1 MEQGPGNVFGKRT
14 VYHVWI
20 FKINTLK
27 LTVKGKSL
35 ESEGKTGKPR
45 QVGKYGDVT
54 TSKSSDEHRVT
65 WSSDT
70 VWELSLYGKDLLEN
84 KSSFLK
90 SSQRKCSHTQ
100 EHTLT
105 HLSLCH

>member
-1 MEQGPGNVFGKRT
+1 MEQGPGKEQCIMFGF
-14 VYHVWI
+14 

-45 QVGKYGDVT
+45 QVGKCGDVT
-54 TSKSSDEHRVT
+54 TSKSSDGHRVT

-70 VWELSLYGKDLLEN
+70 VWELFLNGKDLLEN
-84 KSSFLK
+84 KGSFLK
-90 SSQRKCSHTQ
+90 SSQRKCSHIQ

-105 HLSLCH
+105 YLSLCH